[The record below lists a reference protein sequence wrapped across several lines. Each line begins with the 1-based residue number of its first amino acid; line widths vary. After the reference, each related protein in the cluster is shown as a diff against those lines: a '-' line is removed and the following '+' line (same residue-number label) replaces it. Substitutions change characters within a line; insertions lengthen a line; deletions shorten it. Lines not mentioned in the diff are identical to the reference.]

1 MFLLLLLEYV
11 DPPLF
16 HKRPLIIF
24 RVNFA
29 PGTSA
34 ALSIQ
39 WLSMY
44 EGGSGGSSDRMR
56 AALLMVF
63 FRARRYGA
71 PYVRTA
77 ALIWWRK
84 KCTFTLAYTH
94 FQTVPRQGRFSSC
107 YHPVRRKKKLKT
119 CTFPPTHADTYTHL
133 HKLFA
138 PQRIPLSSSS
148 LCLQSPYAHTLTQYA
163 FQTLDTCMHTDTDP
177 SAHSQRLQHIC

>member
-107 YHPVRRKKKLKT
+107 YHPVRRKKNSKPAH
-119 CTFPPTHADTYTHL
+119 FHPPMQTHTHICINYL
-133 HKLFA
+133 HHNVF
-138 PQRIPLSSSS
+138 
-148 LCLQSPYAHTLTQYA
+148 LCRHLACAFSHHTHTHSHNMPSR
-163 FQTLDTCMHTDTDP
+163 LDTCMHTDTDP